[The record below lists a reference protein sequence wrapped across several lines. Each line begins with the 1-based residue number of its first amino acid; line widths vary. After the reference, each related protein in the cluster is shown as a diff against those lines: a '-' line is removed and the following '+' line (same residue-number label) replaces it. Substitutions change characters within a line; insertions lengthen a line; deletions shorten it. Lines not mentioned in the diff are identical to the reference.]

1 MNCKPASLRL
11 LRAGLV
17 SAVVCAASLLAASAA
32 FAHGD
37 GKAQHGGIVRTAGDL
52 IFELVT
58 SADGATLYMQD
69 HGKDYYTAG
78 VSGKL
83 MVLNGADK
91 SEADLKPAG
100 GNKLEAKGVKL
111 GTGAKVV
118 AALQT
123 ADKKTVTVRF
133 AVK

>member
-1 MNCKPASLRL
+1 MNIKPACLRL
-11 LRAGLV
+11 LVTSTL
-17 SAVVCAASLLAASAA
+17 CAASLLAAPAV

-37 GKAQHGGIVRTAGDL
+37 GKPQHGGIVRTASDL
-52 IFELVT
+52 SFELVAA
-58 SADGATLYMQD
+58 ADGATLYVID
-69 HGKDYYTAG
+69 HGKDYDTAG

-83 MVLNGADK
+83 TVLNGADK

-111 GTGAKVV
+111 GSGAKVV

-123 ADKKTVTVRF
+123 AGKKTVTVRF
-133 AVK
+133 TVK